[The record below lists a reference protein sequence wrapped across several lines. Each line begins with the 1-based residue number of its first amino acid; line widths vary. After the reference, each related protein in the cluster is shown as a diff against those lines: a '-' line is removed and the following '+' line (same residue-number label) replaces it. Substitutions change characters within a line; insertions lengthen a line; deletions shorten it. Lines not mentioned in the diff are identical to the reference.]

1 MSKPPDIGKPFRR
14 LDDFT
19 LGPKERVEEE
29 QASNK
34 RITVNKRTH
43 RVKYENETEDSVDV
57 VIEKKEGSKK

>member
-1 MSKPPDIGKPFRR
+1 MSKPPDVRKPFRR

-19 LGPKERVEEE
+19 LGPRERFEEE
-29 QASNK
+29 QAGTK

-57 VIEKKEGSKK
+57 VIEKKEGK